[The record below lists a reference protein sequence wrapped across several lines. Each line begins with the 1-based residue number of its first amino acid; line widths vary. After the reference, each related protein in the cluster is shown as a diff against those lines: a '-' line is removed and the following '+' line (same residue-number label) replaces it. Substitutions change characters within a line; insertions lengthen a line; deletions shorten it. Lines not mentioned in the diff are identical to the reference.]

1 MSAAPAADVASVASP
16 APAPS
21 PTAAA
26 LAAFVSVG
34 AAIESSIDALLKAET
49 LRAERDAARRERA
62 GVAKVEAGVAAR
74 AAALLRGIR
83 EDEGIC

>member
-1 MSAAPAADVASVASP
+1 MRHH
-16 APAPS
+16 
-21 PTAAA
+21 
-26 LAAFVSVG
+26 VSSTRPEG
-34 AAIESSIDALLKAET
+34 ITYPSIDALLKAET

>member
-16 APAPS
+16 APTPS

-26 LAAFVSVG
+26 LDAFVSVG

-74 AAALLRGIR
+74 AVALMRAIER
-83 EDEGIC
+83 QFES